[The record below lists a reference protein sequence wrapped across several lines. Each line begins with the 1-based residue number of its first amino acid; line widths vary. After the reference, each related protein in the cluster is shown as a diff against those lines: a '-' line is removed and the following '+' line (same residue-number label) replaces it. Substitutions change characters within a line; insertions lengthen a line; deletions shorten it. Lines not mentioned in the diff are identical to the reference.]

1 MARMIQ
7 KKVLNDKDA
16 LALNAKRLKMRE
28 KDLKPVKGMF
38 KFYEVPGGTIEFP
51 FLKYAE
57 DRTPKMYKFEDGKI
71 YTIPLM
77 VAKHLNT
84 SGTYDQ
90 YDYAP
95 TEDNKGNV
103 KVVGKVRRYGFQS
116 LEFTDENEIG
126 SAEESKVVIAESI

>member
-7 KKVLNDKDA
+7 NKVLNDKEKDFF
-16 LALNAKRLKMRE
+16 NTKRSKLRD

-51 FLKYAE
+51 FLKYKE
-57 DRTPKMYKFEDGKI
+57 DRTPKMYRFEDGKV

-77 VAKHLNT
+77 VAKHLNS
-84 SGTYDQ
+84 SGSYDN
-90 YDYAP
+90 YAYAP

-103 KVVGKVRRYGFQS
+103 KVTGKTRRYGFQS
-116 LEFTDENEIG
+116 LEFTDEDEIG